1 MNAVA
6 KIGEEIDPYCR
17 IGLARAGT
25 MRYRTEAAIL
35 AFNERFDIL
44 PGLELTLFPMSSPK
58 VGPTDDKAQATH

>member
-44 PGLELTLFPMSSPK
+44 PGLELTLFD
-58 VGPTDDKAQATH
+58 V